1 MRSIF
6 GETGLSDRDANL
18 GVVLRRA
25 LPVCLVVTAALADVG
40 SAAGLAFYAL
50 VLAVPFTAAG
60 ALTAYGDLIDADE
73 GGAPRRAERVQAI
86 CATVAVGLLV
96 LGAATR
102 APAVGEGAVPR
113 FATTALILCIAV
125 LFVQLAAASAKQLR
139 EPLRAPA
146 DDDNVT
152 SLDAFRAAATT
163 SETERARV
171 SA

>member
-1 MRSIF
+1 VLSQSLKMRWILN
-6 GETGLSDRDANL
+6 ETGLSDRDANL

-25 LPVCLVVTAALADVG
+25 LPVGLVVTAALADVG
-40 SAAGLAFYAL
+40 SAAGLAFNAL
-50 VLAVPFTAAG
+50 VLAVPFT
-60 ALTAYGDLIDADE
+60 
-73 GGAPRRAERVQAI
+73 
-86 CATVAVGLLV
+86 
-96 LGAATR
+96 AATR

-152 SLDAFRAAATT
+152 SLDAFRTAATT
-163 SETERARV
+163 SETERARA
-171 SA
+171 SAQAG